1 MPETFNLLAS
11 CHIWWYIIN
20 YREDRWEE
28 QHCSTGHE
36 GNRSLAPA
44 TERSAAVYWLTKSCC
59 SVETVASSPIFQW
72 GYSMC
77 YSMGPTRS
85 VSRLQWLFSTQ
96 CCALQSCST
105 KTSTKMTFKM
115 NDRVL
120 ISNMSQAMRQTG
132 NWKCKA
138 GDCVINF
145 LSAQDTHKLDT
156 TVLLTVL
163 IFFSVVTAF
172 CFLINFNEHFN
183 KCSIY
188 SHQYFFL
195 SAWMCFSVGLFP

>member
-1 MPETFNLLAS
+1 MWRRWLVHQYFNGVIQ
-11 CHIWWYIIN
+11 CVI
-20 YREDRWEE
+20 
-28 QHCSTGHE
+28 
-36 GNRSLAPA
+36 
-44 TERSAAVYWLTKSCC
+44 
-59 SVETVASSPIFQW
+59 QW
-72 GYSMC
+72 GPPGLWVDCSDC
-77 YSMGPTRS
+77 S
-85 VSRLQWLFSTQ
+85 LQ

-105 KTSTKMTFKM
+105 KTSTKMAFKM

-132 NWKCKA
+132 NWECKA